1 MKKITPFFILLLIFG
16 CQKQEKHD
24 YGFYYWRT
32 KLSLNQEEQQLLKQ
46 SKVTNLYTRFFD
58 IDKTHLGFQ
67 ALGIVEV
74 SENFS
79 PEKKIVPVVFITNRT
94 WEKISEDEIAFL
106 AKKLNESVNDIQ
118 QKNKLVLGNEIQIDS
133 DWTVKTKDDY
143 FKFLKKLKEI
153 SGKEITCTLRLH
165 QVKDKTETGIPPVEK
180 MYLMAYATSSPL
192 ENSEKNSILDVDVLK
207 AYLKNL
213 DDYPVKLDV
222 ALPIYSWGIVTNH
235 LGKKKLINAL
245 TVEELAQNKNLKKLN
260 ETTFEVQ
267 KDDFYYGF
275 YLNKKFTLK
284 VEEIPEKDVAESLQ
298 FIDGKLNYNF
308 SVVYYHLDSRFTG
321 NYEKLFK

>member
-1 MKKITPFFILLLIFG
+1 MKKILSILILLLIFS
-16 CQKQEKHD
+16 CKKQEKHD

-32 KLSLNQEEQQLLKQ
+32 TLSLNQKEQDLLKQ
-46 SKVTNLYTRFFD
+46 SKTPNLYTRFFD
-58 IDKTHLGFQ
+58 IDKTNLTFQTLG
-67 ALGIVEV
+67 LIEV

-79 PEKKIVPVVFITNRT
+79 PGKKIVPVIFITNRT
-94 WEKISEDEIAFL
+94 WEKISEEEIVFL
-106 AKKLNESVNDIQ
+106 AQKLNQSIKDIQ

-133 DWTVKTKDDY
+133 DCTVKTKDDY

-165 QVKDKTETGIPPVEK
+165 QVKDKAETGIPPVEK

-245 TVEELAQNKNLKKLN
+245 TVEELIQNKNVKKMN
-260 ETTFEVQ
+260 KTTFEIL

-275 YLNKKFTLK
+275 YLNKNFTIK
-284 VEEIPEKDVAESLQ
+284 IEEIPEKDILESLN

-308 SVVYYHLDSRFTG
+308 SVVYYHLDSKFTR
-321 NYEKLFK
+321 NYGEILN